1 MSIII
6 TVLILLAVLVES
18 TLFPIPLALLILIL
32 WSSNI
37 KGLAFNIFNIYMIG
51 ALSGGLIDILSL
63 RPYGITVLIFLGTI
77 FVIQRYSKKVETYRL
92 FYLIPVVIITIGT
105 YSWYFYHDFVPQIV
119 VSLVTVLISS
129 LFHKKNHSKYGTLV
143 ASGY

>member
-18 TLFPIPLALLILIL
+18 TLFPIPLALLIFIL
-32 WSSNI
+32 LSSNI
-37 KGLAFNIFNIYMIG
+37 KGLAFNIYMIG

-105 YSWYFYHDFVPQIV
+105 YSWYFYHNVVPQILI
-119 VSLVTVLISS
+119 SLVIILVYSLIR
-129 LFHKKNHSKYGTLV
+129 KKNHSKYDTLV

>member
-18 TLFPIPLALLILIL
+18 TLFPIPLALLIFIL

-37 KGLAFNIFNIYMIG
+37 KGLAFNIYMIG
-51 ALSGGLIDILSL
+51 ALSGGLLDILSL

-105 YSWYFYHDFVPQIV
+105 YSWYFYHELVPQILI
-119 VSLVTVLISS
+119 SLVIILVYSLIRKKKS
-129 LFHKKNHSKYGTLV
+129 LKYGTLV

>member
-37 KGLAFNIFNIYMIG
+37 KGLAFNIYMVG
-51 ALSGGLIDILSL
+51 ALGGGLIDILSL

-105 YSWYFYHDFVPQIV
+105 YSWYFYHDFVPQILI
-119 VSLVTVLISS
+119 SLVIVLVYSFLNRKRPERYEFIQ
-129 LFHKKNHSKYGTLV
+129 
-143 ASGY
+143 

>member
-18 TLFPIPLALLILIL
+18 TLFPIPLALLIFIL

-37 KGLAFNIFNIYMIG
+37 KGLAFNIYMVG

-105 YSWYFYHDFVPQIV
+105 YSWYFYHDFVPQILI
-119 VSLVTVLISS
+119 SLVIVLVYS
-129 LFHKKNHSKYGTLV
+129 LIRKKNYSKYGTLV

>member
-6 TVLILLAVLVES
+6 TIIILLAVLVES
-18 TLFPIPLALLILIL
+18 TLFPIPLALLIFIL
-32 WSSNI
+32 WSSNL
-37 KGLAFNIFNIYMIG
+37 KGLAFHIYMVG
-51 ALSGGLIDILSL
+51 ALNGGLIDILSL

-105 YSWYFYHDFVPQIV
+105 YSWYFYHDFVPQILI
-119 VSLVTVLISS
+119 SLVVILVYS
-129 LFHKKNHSKYGTLV
+129 LTRKKNHSKYGTL
-143 ASGY
+143 

>member
-18 TLFPIPLALLILIL
+18 TLFPIPLALLIFIL

-37 KGLAFNIFNIYMIG
+37 KGLAFNIYMIG

-105 YSWYFYHDFVPQIV
+105 YSWYFYHDFVPQILI
-119 VSLVTVLISS
+119 SLVIVLVYS
-129 LFHKKNHSKYGTLV
+129 LIRKKNYSKYGTLV

>member
-18 TLFPIPLALLILIL
+18 TLFPIPLALLIFIL

-37 KGLAFNIFNIYMIG
+37 KGLAFNIYMIG

-105 YSWYFYHDFVPQIV
+105 YSWYFYHDFVPQILI
-119 VSLVTVLISS
+119 SLVIVLVYSLSAKTKSS
-129 LFHKKNHSKYGTLV
+129 NYDIIGTT
-143 ASGY
+143 STK